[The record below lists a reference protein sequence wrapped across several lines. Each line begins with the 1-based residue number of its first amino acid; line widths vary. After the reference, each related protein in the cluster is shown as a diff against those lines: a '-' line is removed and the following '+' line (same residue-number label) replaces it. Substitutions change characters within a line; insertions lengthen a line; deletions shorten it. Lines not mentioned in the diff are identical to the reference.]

1 MSYRLYIPGPLTVSD
16 SIIQAMGKPMV
27 GHRSGDFVKLY
38 NDMQPRLQSMF
49 FTQDPVYLATSSA
62 WGVMEGGTRVQPS
75 GGVMLKALAKAWGV

>member
-16 SIIQAMGKPMV
+16 SIVQAMGKPMI

-62 WGVMEGGTRVQPS
+62 ARACST
-75 GGVMLKALAKAWGV
+75 A